1 VLGRVWSV
9 SRPAALVLLGAWL
22 LAGCHHA
29 RLAFWAPP
37 VSLSALVAPARA
49 VSATTSAAV
58 SLARPKASTAT
69 PKRQRFLPRQRIV
82 NKALNIKPLLAK
94 HMPTPVS
101 TQPARPTRPDPSH
114 ENAGV
119 AFRAGSFA
127 MLGGFLVAVGSILL
141 GLGLGGAW
149 VLLSGAVGL
158 LVGLLM
164 GMFGL
169 FGALSRDTSTGSRFN
184 AVRLLGLVTGLSG
197 LALGWYLGG
206 LVGLS
211 AGLLLLGLGSFLTGL
226 GLTIGS
232 IPAEPSPGQPVSK

>member
-1 VLGRVWSV
+1 
-9 SRPAALVLLGAWL
+9 
-22 LAGCHHA
+22 
-29 RLAFWAPP
+29 
-37 VSLSALVAPARA
+37 
-49 VSATTSAAV
+49 
-58 SLARPKASTAT
+58 
-69 PKRQRFLPRQRIV
+69 
-82 NKALNIKPLLAK
+82 
-94 HMPTPVS
+94 
-101 TQPARPTRPDPSH
+101 
-114 ENAGV
+114 
-119 AFRAGSFA
+119 

-184 AVRLLGLVTGLSG
+184 TVRLLGLVTGLSG

-206 LVGLS
+206 LVGLG